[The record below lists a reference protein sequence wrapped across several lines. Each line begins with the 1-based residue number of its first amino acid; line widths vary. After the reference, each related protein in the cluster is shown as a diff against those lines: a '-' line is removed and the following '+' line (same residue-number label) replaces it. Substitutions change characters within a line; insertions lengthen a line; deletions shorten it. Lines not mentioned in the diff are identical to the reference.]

1 MNYVAQ
7 PIRTVDADADTN
19 ADADES
25 PETPKKL
32 SLNMPTTYI
41 TAIVAGLVNDV
52 TNQTPVQE
60 LKRFESKNLR
70 FRKVLSENELSM
82 TFSSFLR
89 SVVTDNISYLHEIC
103 RIFCPYEN
111 CNIDLEFGN
120 GIPTKVMIRKAESEG
135 SVYSCVITVRTLMS
149 DNWYT
154 GYRTSYFI
162 MRFICVL
169 SFKLRYRCGI

>member
-7 PIRTVDADADTN
+7 PIRTVDADTN

-25 PETPKKL
+25 PVAAPKL
-32 SLNMPTTYI
+32 SLNMSKTYI
-41 TAIVAGLVNDV
+41 TAIVAGLVKDV

-89 SVVTDNISYLHEIC
+89 CVVTDNISYLQEIC

-135 SVYSCVITVRTLMS
+135 LVYSCVITVRTLMS
-149 DNWYT
+149 DNCESRSERRLCMIHPD
-154 GYRTSYFI
+154 G
-162 MRFICVL
+162 
-169 SFKLRYRCGI
+169 K